1 MNVSEPIMMRSGE
14 DSSSKRMR
22 CGKLSTMQQPP
33 ARKSKS
39 KHGCQH
45 DEDDSSRSSPV
56 QQVYKPIRGH
66 RPPPYITVAAGFL
79 ILARQR
85 VSEASTSPR
94 LIKSASD
101 RNMLPPFLNITY
113 RESSWSRA
121 DESCERRF
129 LNCGQLYRDQNWIPS
144 ALGELFGT
152 NLVERLSVT

>member
-1 MNVSEPIMMRSGE
+1 
-14 DSSSKRMR
+14 
-22 CGKLSTMQQPP
+22 MQQPP

-129 LNCGQLYRDQNWIPS
+129 LNCGVSCTGTKIGSQVPLGNYLGQTSWRDFPLPNE
-144 ALGELFGT
+144 AE
-152 NLVERLSVT
+152 N